1 MTNKTNKYE
10 DDFTRIIPA
19 EGPDIVMLRR
29 DAWPEDYKWRL
40 QLAPKT
46 FYECE
51 TAPCWFHRVMLKL
64 VLGFTWRRIN
74 TTKDTN
80 DE

>member
-1 MTNKTNKYE
+1 MIT
-10 DDFTRIIPA
+10 IP
-19 EGPDIVMLRR
+19 ETKITLMEIPDN
-29 DAWPEDYKWRL
+29 KWRL